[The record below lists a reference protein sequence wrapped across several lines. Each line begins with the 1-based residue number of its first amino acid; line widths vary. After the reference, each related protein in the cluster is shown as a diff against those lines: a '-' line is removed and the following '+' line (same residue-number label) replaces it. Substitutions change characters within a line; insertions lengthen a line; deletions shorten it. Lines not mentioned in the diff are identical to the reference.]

1 MSKLCFSP
9 SGELLLAVGRSHN
22 DKDTL
27 IGVYK
32 WRERRLLFASK
43 IPGSSFYDC
52 SFLYSDN
59 SFGIC
64 GDSAVHFWS
73 QAQTN
78 ESYRHYRGAT
88 NLFSSKEHM
97 TSIACVGS
105 AIVTGSVSGTLWLW
119 EGRVCIKRVQVFRF
133 PITRLFADNV
143 GLCVSTR
150 DDGNI
155 HLLGMDLELQRSIN
169 PTRSLQHSLVIETLC
184 RDPNPGKLLFSDSS
198 DGIRE
203 IDLKNLDEGSE
214 SHLVMS
220 SRSSLTDFAIESL
233 TCNIITVGMDGVV
246 TVWDKDDS
254 NVLQQ
259 HSLGRKLSCVACR
272 EHDGKEVAI
281 GFYSDENDS
290 SNKSNVAFVILGG
303 DDVTKIIHRG
313 RNSQNTITVCRYS
326 SDGRVVAFGSEDSCI
341 YIHSTDK
348 NYPLVAK
355 ARGHSS
361 PISTF
366 DFGCKEGSD
375 TTSFLR
381 SNSINGEAL
390 FWNTHGKTVTPLS
403 QRHTSWESHTC
414 VYSNNLEGAHD
425 LYAQENNADITS
437 CCPLATSNARSIAV
451 GDSRGQIRVFSYPA
465 LSKDCIY
472 LQFQSHHGSIHKLI
486 LSNDSL
492 YTLGREDSC
501 LCKWKVS
508 SLSWPHTMPPS
519 IDNDSVIIN
528 DKRRDEA
535 AATSIDLAT
544 ATAQLE
550 ALDFSIRNGNTAS
563 PSHKPIRPWLR
574 SIVPPSSYKPRLG
587 PLPDS
592 SLLLERVHG
601 YNGRIANNLH
611 YLSSGDSIVYSVG
624 KTLIRYDDH
633 GSIQHFAQVDGGI
646 TCLALHKEKSLCAVG
661 QDDHGIVIVD
671 VKTMNYLCRIAADD
685 IRCLAFDESGSYL
698 VVIDGKR
705 LVVYNLDDD
714 GSIIS
719 STHTH
724 ATMTLG
730 IKFTMKNS
738 NELVECGMNYVRFWS
753 IKGSEM
759 IFEDA
764 NMTTMENVSIVQI
777 SPSTI
782 VFILLSYRL
791 IALSS

>member
-1 MSKLCFSP
+1 
-9 SGELLLAVGRSHN
+9 
-22 DKDTL
+22 
-27 IGVYK
+27 
-32 WRERRLLFASK
+32 
-43 IPGSSFYDC
+43 
-52 SFLYSDN
+52 
-59 SFGIC
+59 
-64 GDSAVHFWS
+64 
-73 QAQTN
+73 
-78 ESYRHYRGAT
+78 
-88 NLFSSKEHM
+88 M

-105 AIVTGSVSGTLWLW
+105 AIVTGSASGTLWLW
-119 EGRVCIKRVQVFRF
+119 EGRVCIKRIQVFRS

-155 HLLGMDLELQRSIN
+155 HLLGMDLELQRSIK
-169 PTRSLQHSLVIETLC
+169 PTKSRQKSLVIETLC
-184 RDPNPGKLLFSDSS
+184 RDLNQEKLLLSDSS

-203 IDLKNLDEGSE
+203 IDLVKDLDEGSE
-214 SHLVMS
+214 SQLVMR
-220 SRSSLTDFAIESL
+220 SRSTLTDFVIESL
-233 TCNIITVGMDGVV
+233 TCNIVTVGMDGFV

-254 NVLQQ
+254 HMLQQ
-259 HSLGRKLSCVACR
+259 HSLGRKLSCVACK
-272 EHDGKEVAI
+272 EHDGKEIAV
-281 GFYSDENDS
+281 GFYSDDNGS
-290 SNKSNVAFVILGG
+290 SNKSNVAFVILCG
-303 DDVTKIIHRG
+303 DDVTKILHRG
-313 RNSQNTITVCRYS
+313 QNSQTTLTVCRYS
-326 SDGRVVAFGSEDSCI
+326 SDHRFVAFGSEDSCI
-341 YIHSTDK
+341 YIHSADDD
-348 NYPLVAK
+348 YPLLAK

-361 PISTF
+361 PILTF
-366 DFGCKEGSD
+366 DFGHKKGSD

-390 FWNTHGKTVTPLS
+390 FWNTHGKTQTPMS
-403 QRHTSWESHTC
+403 QRHTCWESHTC
-414 VYSNNLEGAHD
+414 IYSNTLEGAHD
-425 LYAQENNADITS
+425 LYAQENNANITS
-437 CCPLATSNARSIAV
+437 CCPLATSNAQSIAV

-472 LQFQSHHGSIHKLI
+472 LKFQSHHGSVHKLT

-519 IDNDSVIIN
+519 IDNDSVIIK
-528 DKRRDEA
+528 DKRRDEPVA
-535 AATSIDLAT
+535 RSIDLAT

-550 ALDFSIRNGNTAS
+550 VLDFNIRNGNKEST
-563 PSHKPIRPWLR
+563 SHKPIRPWLR
-574 SIVPPSSYKPRLG
+574 SIVPPSSYRPRLG

-601 YNGRIANNLH
+601 YDGRIANNLH

-624 KTLIRYDDH
+624 RTLIRYDDH
-633 GSIQHFAQVDGGI
+633 GSAQHFAQVDGGI
-646 TCLALHKEKSLCAVG
+646 TCLALNKEKYLCAVG

-698 VVIDGKR
+698 VVVDGKR

-714 GSIIS
+714 GSIVS

-724 ATMTLG
+724 ATMTLD
-730 IKFTMKNS
+730 IKFTPKNS

-753 IKGSEM
+753 ITGGEL

-764 NMTTMENVSIVQI
+764 NMTTMESVSPSQI
-777 SPSTI
+777 SLSTF
-782 VFILLSYRL
+782 VFSLLSSSDCTFILISQLLSTAVLGGPGMMSSSERL
-791 IALSS
+791 QAMLFVLLARSQLTR